1 MLCHRMGIGEDNILS
16 SKIALDILVE
26 LGLLCYN
33 DGNYT
38 MPSENKK
45 VSLEDSE
52 IFKRA
57 VALS

>member
-1 MLCHRMGIGEDNILS
+1 MGIGEDNILS
-16 SKIALDILVE
+16 CKIALDVLVD
-26 LGLLCYN
+26 LDLLCYK

-38 MPSENKK
+38 MPSDNKK

-57 VALS
+57 IALS